1 MTDNMPKSVRVLFI
15 VARMPVGGA
24 ETFLISLL
32 NRLDKNLIQ
41 PFVFSLGSEG
51 DPLYQKIP
59 QDVFKYVRARKWRY
73 DLSPCESI
81 GSLIVSEKIQTVVC
95 SDYFTYF
102 YIWKI
107 LRKQKLN
114 IRVIILL
121 HVTKPRHLKEFL
133 HGFIFARM
141 LSGSE
146 EILTTC
152 ENQRKFLSRIFMIPQ
167 KRFAEI
173 IYNGVDTNYWTLPA
187 DSQRRLDLRKQFGI
201 PENAI
206 VIINVAGFRKE
217 KRHDLMVK
225 AFHELYL
232 KSSRE
237 DIYLVFVGGGDR
249 QIQDSA
255 QQLARQ
261 YNLSGKIIFAGIQDD
276 LRSMYWMADIFTLG
290 STSETFSI
298 AALEAMSTGLPS
310 VLTDIGG
317 ASEMIQTNINGV
329 IVKPY
334 SSQALAS
341 GWMKCI
347 ELLPSM
353 DNSDIRNGVVDRFN
367 LNNCIQYYN
376 RYLSGSN

>member
-1 MTDNMPKSVRVLFI
+1 MTESLSKPIRVLFV

-32 NRLDKNLIQ
+32 SRLDKNLIQ

-102 YIWKI
+102 YIWNI

-152 ENQRKFLSRIFMIPQ
+152 ENQRKFLSRIFMIPR

-173 IYNGVDTNYWTLPA
+173 MYNGVDTDYWTLPV
-187 DSQRRLDLRKQFGI
+187 DPKRKLDFRKQFGI
-201 PENAI
+201 PQNAV
-206 VIINVAGFRKE
+206 VIISVAGFRKE

-232 KSSRE
+232 KSNRE
-237 DIYLVFVGGGDR
+237 DIYLVFVGGGDK

-255 QQLARQ
+255 RQLARQ

-276 LRSMYWMADIFTLG
+276 LRLMYWMADIFTLG

-298 AALEAMSTGLPS
+298 AALEAMATGLPS

-317 ASEMIQTNINGV
+317 AREMVQTNTNG
-329 IVKPY
+329 IVVEPY

-353 DNSDIRNGVVDRFN
+353 DKSVIRQGIVDRFN
-367 LNNCIQYYN
+367 LSDCIQNYN